1 MNATDPWPWP
11 GDSPLDRARRVA
23 RTYRDA
29 LMGADEE
36 ACAEVDQ
43 QCRDLGQ
50 SWVVPKPLIFGQ
62 DDLLD
67 AEEVAEMC
75 DVQPDTVRQWKRRGL
90 PTVDT
95 ADGVRFR
102 VADVLAYHAGRRRR
116 RAHKGVNPDMT
127 RDS

>member
-1 MNATDPWPWP
+1 MNDPWPWP

-29 LMGADEE
+29 LQRADPR
-36 ACAEVDQ
+36 ACDQ
-43 QCRDLGQ
+43 LDARCRELGQ
-50 SWVVPKPLIFGQ
+50 NWTVPKPMTFGT

-67 AEEVAEMC
+67 LDEVADMC
-75 DVQPDTVRQWKRRGL
+75 DVKPDTVRQWRRRGL

-95 ADGVRFR
+95 PDGTRYQ

-116 RAHKGVNPDMT
+116 RANTGVNPGMT
-127 RDS
+127 TDS